1 MMERGQFINRFA
13 NSSSNI
19 DTDRMESLLKRSIEL
34 GDGAMKKVKHGSMNM
49 IIAMEELS
57 ELQKEISKY
66 LRGKGDTIS
75 LIEEIADVTIMLKYI
90 KMIANID
97 DDDINKAINVKLD
110 RLEERDKDL

>member
-1 MMERGQFINRFA
+1 MMEMLQFIDKFT

-19 DTDRMESLLKRSIEL
+19 DTDRMESLLTRSIEL
-34 GDGAMKKVKHGSMNM
+34 GNEAMEKSRYGSMNM

-66 LRGKGDTIS
+66 LRGKGRKIA